1 MFQTTDTTPQI
12 RKPPRRRRKLKTSV
26 MLLGLVGITTCI
38 HLLFSL
44 RYTSNLSM
52 VPSLTYDQQQQQQHP
67 LSLKSLDPTKFHNNP
82 LPFTYQLLP
91 SNHTKKS
98 ICDVP
103 PGTGEE
109 GPAGIKGL
117 YKIQQAMKM
126 TTKYNNQQ
134 QLQSVVDNNNKMKLF
149 CMVYTYE
156 QRHDIVKIIL
166 ETYVQ
171 YCDGFVA
178 FSNVTDI
185 AYNIISIP
193 HDGSEECK

>member
-1 MFQTTDTTPQI
+1 
-12 RKPPRRRRKLKTSV
+12 
-26 MLLGLVGITTCI
+26 
-38 HLLFSL
+38 
-44 RYTSNLSM
+44 M

-82 LPFTYQLLP
+82 LPFTYQLLLP

-117 YKIQQAMKM
+117 YKIQQAM
-126 TTKYNNQQ
+126 QGE
-134 QLQSVVDNNNKMKLF
+134 VDDNKKMKLF

-156 QRHDIVKIIL
+156 QRHDIVKSIL
-166 ETYVQ
+166 ETYGQ

-178 FSNVTDI
+178 FSNLTDTD
-185 AYNIISIP
+185 YNIISIP
-193 HDGSEECK
+193 HDGPEECKFRSFKFSFSFFPLLKIL